1 MNERSIE
8 VEPRL
13 DADATLEIRDGLR
26 VAASLSLWW
35 TRTPAL
41 DGERVGFVGDYTCAD
56 ARAARALLD
65 AACRRLRSAGC
76 TLAIGPVDGTTQK
89 RYRFVTQRGARAR
102 FLLEPDNPDAYP
114 LQVQAAGFRPFAAYV
129 SAIETL
135 ADESDARTQRAA
147 ARIRASGVTIRP
159 FDPACFERELDALY
173 DVACAA
179 FASSLLFA
187 PLERAAFHALYAPLR
202 GQIDPDFV
210 RIAEHDGRAVGF
222 AFGILDRTALE
233 RGAPL
238 DTLVGKT
245 QARLPERRYAGL
257 GAALLDDVRRRA
269 RERGL
274 RHIIH
279 ALIRDDNVARATSAR
294 TAAIFRRYALFAR
307 NVA

>member
-1 MNERSIE
+1 MNERSID

-13 DADATLEIRDGLR
+13 DADATLEIRDGMR
-26 VAASLSLWW
+26 VAARLSLWW

-41 DGERVGFVGDYTCAD
+41 AGERVGFFGDYACAD
-56 ARAARALLD
+56 ARAAQPLLD
-65 AACRRLRSAGC
+65 AACRRLRAAGC
-76 TLAIGPVDGTTQK
+76 TLAIGPVDGSTWT
-89 RYRFVTQRGARAR
+89 RYRFITQRGGRAR

-114 LQVQAAGFRPFAAYV
+114 LQVQAAGFRPFAAYF
-129 SAIETL
+129 SAVEMP

-159 FDPACFERELDALY
+159 FHPACFERELDAMY
-173 DVACAA
+173 DVAGAA

-202 GQIDPDFV
+202 EQIDPDFV

-222 AFGILDRTALE
+222 AFGIVDRTALE

-245 QARLPERRYAGL
+245 QARLPERHYAGL

-274 RHIIH
+274 RQIIH
-279 ALIRDDNVARATSAR
+279 ALIRDDNVARATSRRSA
-294 TAAIFRRYALFAR
+294 TVFRRYALVAR